1 MSSTLASGPGS
12 GRPGSV
18 LLMAGVLHL
27 VDVLLD
33 AGHRLLRNGVCC
45 NCFLLSRP
53 AMPAAANS
61 TTPMTRAAAQ
71 SGNTSA
77 RAAIAEGDQRCQPE
91 DGQQTRPAEQ
101 PGAKACVLR
110 GFAKLL
116 LRQLHFMS
124 NQPRRLPRPLAH
136 QLPD

>member
-71 SGNTSA
+71 GGNTSA
-77 RAAIAEGDQRCQPE
+77 RPATAEGAHRSRPE
-91 DGQQTRPAEQ
+91 DGPQPRPADR
-101 PGAKACVLR
+101 PGAK
-110 GFAKLL
+110 
-116 LRQLHFMS
+116 
-124 NQPRRLPRPLAH
+124 PR
-136 QLPD
+136 